1 MELSSAHDYRFDWA
15 ALVAIDAESPRDG
28 TSRSLRVFGFPG
40 RFSAGIGLPAHYLV
54 NTNCAPLGVQV
65 MLLPA
70 IATFKDAS
78 VPDRLGIT
86 WKLSSSTNVYLETLS
101 LPLCIS
107 RSKETGV
114 EVWRKESDAMVTRL
128 SMLKC
133 ITAIEDQ
140 DGSAM
145 EKQVNK
151 WLANHS
157 PRMKALGIKSIRD
170 ARSWSSSGRFS
181 KNVPKIIDQ
190 ATLQLRKAC
199 KAASGGASAS
209 SSTSKATKESNVAEL
224 AAVDLCCKELEAV
237 RAELLL
243 KAPSYDQPLGSRIIE
258 CPLETKDPS
267 GAVDTAVLYELVR
280 SDSAVAALDELLKTD
295 VALTLAGGKAPRLVG
310 AATPMFLAKAP
321 SEAPPS
327 PVKLVDY
334 DDELEVDV
342 QNSHS
347 NSNFDSESD
356 GEEGGGRDD
365 LGAEEEEAEQ
375 PRRSNRKLPKP
386 TDNVV
391 DLDDE
396 EQSQSKSTKKSTKKD
411 KKLKA
416 GKRTYVKSGL
426 FRKSALDAAVKRGK
440 VTPDSQGGSDAN
452 IDTTPI
458 GISLSNTFQFTVIH
472 CTSVHTHCWLM
483 RPG

>member
-1 MELSSAHDYRFDWA
+1 M
-15 ALVAIDAESPRDG
+15 
-28 TSRSLRVFGFPG
+28 
-40 RFSAGIGLPAHYLV
+40 
-54 NTNCAPLGVQV
+54 
-65 MLLPA
+65 
-70 IATFKDAS
+70 
-78 VPDRLGIT
+78 
-86 WKLSSSTNVYLETLS
+86 
-101 LPLCIS
+101 
-107 RSKETGV
+107 

-280 SDSAVAALDELLKTD
+280 SESCNSAVAALDELLKTD
-295 VALTLAGGKAPRLVG
+295 VALNLAGGKAPRLVG
-310 AATPMFLAKAP
+310 GATPMFVAKAP

-327 PVKLVDY
+327 PVKLVDR
-334 DDELEVDV
+334 DNELEVEV
-342 QNSHS
+342 QDS
-347 NSNFDSESD
+347 NSNSNSDSESD

-375 PRRSNRKLPKP
+375 QPRRSNRKLPKP

-391 DLDDE
+391 DLEDE

-440 VTPDSQGGSDAN
+440 ITPESQGSDV
-452 IDTTPI
+452 DTTPN
-458 GISLSNTFQFTVIH
+458 GNSLPILPILSPNSTQYLPLVGPVESRLAATLAKVKAKLDVAERKVVTLEMEVQVLERKIEKSDLRLVVLFATLSELF
-472 CTSVHTHCWLM
+472 S
-483 RPG
+483 